1 MTQQH
6 GLRQQQT
13 NISSKLM
20 FGLGQAGA
28 DWKWTSDT
36 TTTGPDPIV
45 VEADAGLSHADDQD
59 EQVLDQ
65 GLAVTELRSDLSDLD
80 DLYEYYSQVLR

>member
-1 MTQQH
+1 MTYRERHQIMTQQH

-36 TTTGPDPIV
+36 TTTVNDI
-45 VEADAGLSHADDQD
+45 EADDQ
-59 EQVLDQ
+59 
-65 GLAVTELRSDLSDLD
+65 VTEDQEHPKTTDDDLSTLEEI
-80 DLYEYYSQVLR
+80 YQYYWEELR

>member
-1 MTQQH
+1 MTYRERHQIMTQEV
-6 GLRQQQT
+6 
-13 NISSKLM
+13 NISSRLM
-20 FGLGQAGA
+20 FGLGQAVA

-36 TTTGPDPIV
+36 TTTVNDI
-45 VEADAGLSHADDQD
+45 EADDQD

-80 DLYEYYSQVLR
+80 DLYEYYCQVLR

>member
-1 MTQQH
+1 MMIYRERHQIMTPDT
-6 GLRQQQT
+6 RV
-13 NISSKLM
+13 NISTSLM

-45 VEADAGLSHADDQD
+45 VEADDQD
-59 EQVLDQ
+59 EQ
-65 GLAVTELRSDLSDLD
+65 VTELRSDLSDLD
-80 DLYEYYSQVLR
+80 DLYEYYCQVLR

>member
-1 MTQQH
+1 MMTYRERHQIMTQEV
-6 GLRQQQT
+6 
-13 NISSKLM
+13 NISTSLM

-45 VEADAGLSHADDQD
+45 VEADDQD

>member
-1 MTQQH
+1 MTSED
-6 GLRQQQT
+6 T
-13 NISSKLM
+13 TVNISSRLM

-36 TTTGPDPIV
+36 TTIAEPDPIV
-45 VEADAGLSHADDQD
+45 VEQQTTDD
-59 EQVLDQ
+59 
-65 GLAVTELRSDLSDLD
+65 GLSDLD

>member
-1 MTQQH
+1 MTYRERHQIMTQQH

-36 TTTGPDPIV
+36 TTN
-45 VEADAGLSHADDQD
+45 AD
-59 EQVLDQ
+59 
-65 GLAVTELRSDLSDLD
+65 VTELVTEPQPTDDGLSDLD

>member
-1 MTQQH
+1 MTYRERHQIMTQEV
-6 GLRQQQT
+6 
-13 NISSKLM
+13 NISTSLM

-45 VEADAGLSHADDQD
+45 VEADDQD

-65 GLAVTELRSDLSDLD
+65 GLAVTEPRSDLSDLD

>member
-1 MTQQH
+1 MTSDT
-6 GLRQQQT
+6 RV
-13 NISSKLM
+13 NISTSLM

-45 VEADAGLSHADDQD
+45 IEQVTEPQSTDDGLSA
-59 EQVLDQ
+59 
-65 GLAVTELRSDLSDLD
+65 LD